1 MTFITKVIF
10 FIFIFYQT
18 MRKIL
23 ILFVLLFITD
33 IYAQNV
39 LPLKERAEFVNKLQ
53 KDRLTNLLPTL
64 MEKTGIDMWV
74 LIAREYNED
83 PIIKTMLPP
92 TWLNARRTTI
102 IVFSLD
108 SKSKKFESVAIAR
121 YAFGDNIPSIWNK
134 EKQPNQWEALKDYIV
149 NKNPKK
155 IGINTS
161 SYESLADGL
170 SKYHYDQLYN
180 VLPSKLRNKI
190 VSAEDLAI
198 AWIETRTELEMTV
211 YSQLIEI
218 SSSIIRE
225 AFSTKVITP
234 GITTTD
240 DVVWWMR
247 EKVKKLGLDTWF
259 HPSVDVQRKDNSD
272 LYAFDGLS
280 KFDIIQPGDLVH
292 CDFGITYLT
301 LNTDTQELAYV
312 LKPRETSAPEYLI
325 NALKEGNR
333 VQDIFT
339 NNFKQGATGNEIL
352 KQSLNQGKAEGLRPS
367 IYTHPL
373 GTYGHSA
380 GTTIGMWD
388 SQNGVPYTGDH
399 PLQFNTS
406 YAIELNTTV
415 YIPEWKKDV
424 RIMLEVPGFFDEDGF
439 RYIKGRQ
446 TKFILIGD
454 TQYGLTN

>member
-1 MTFITKVIF
+1 
-10 FIFIFYQT
+10 

-23 ILFVLLFITD
+23 ILFTALFITNINAQD
-33 IYAQNV
+33 I
-39 LPLKERAEFVNKLQ
+39 LPLKERAAFVNKLQ
-53 KDRLTNLLPTL
+53 KERLNKLLPQL
-64 MEKTGIDMWV
+64 MEKTDIDMWV

-102 IVFSLD
+102 LVFSLD
-108 SKSKKFESVAIAR
+108 KKTKNFESVAIAR
-121 YAFGDNIPSIWNK
+121 YAFGDNIPSIWDK
-134 EKQPNQWEALKDYIV
+134 DKQPNQWEALKDYIV
-149 NKNPKK
+149 SKNPEK
-155 IGINTS
+155 IGLNIS

-180 VLPSKLRNKI
+180 VLSPEFRKKI
-190 VSAEDLAI
+190 TSAEDLAI
-198 AWIETRTELEMTV
+198 AWIETRTDLEMTV
-211 YSQLIEI
+211 FSQLVEI

-234 GITTTD
+234 GITSTD

-247 EKVKKLGLDTWF
+247 EKVLSLGLDTWF
-259 HPSVDVQRKDNSD
+259 HPTVDVQRKDNSD
-272 LYAFDGLS
+272 LYAFDNKS
-280 KFDIIQPGDLVH
+280 KFDIILPGDLLH
-292 CDFGITYLT
+292 CDFGISYLT

-312 LKPRETSAPEYLI
+312 LKPGETDAPDFLI
-325 NALKEGNR
+325 QAFKEGTR

-339 NNFKQGATGNEIL
+339 NNFKQGLTGNEIL
-352 KQSLNQGKAEGLRPS
+352 RRSLEQGKAEGLRPS

-388 SQNGVPYTGDH
+388 SQGGVPFTGDH
-399 PLQFNTS
+399 PLQYNTA

-415 YIPEWKKDV
+415 YVEEWEKDI
-424 RIMLEVPGFFDEDGF
+424 RIMLEVPGFFGKNGF
-439 RYIKGRQ
+439 RYINGRLKEFLLVGSKQ
-446 TKFILIGD
+446 T
-454 TQYGLTN
+454 GLED

>member
-1 MTFITKVIF
+1 
-10 FIFIFYQT
+10 

-23 ILFVLLFITD
+23 ILITALFVSNF
-33 IYAQNV
+33 YAQDI
-39 LPLKERAEFVNKLQ
+39 LPLKERADFVNKLQ
-53 KDRLTNLLPTL
+53 KDRFNNLLPKL
-64 MEKTGIDMWV
+64 MEETGIDMWV

-102 IVFSLD
+102 VVFSLD

-134 EKQPNQWEALKDYIV
+134 EQQPNQWEALNEYIV
-149 NKNPKK
+149 SKNPEK

-180 VLPSKLRNKI
+180 VLSPKFRKKI

-198 AWIETRTELEMTV
+198 AWIETRTDLEMTA
-211 YSQLIEI
+211 YSQLVEI
-218 SSSIIRE
+218 SSAIIRE
-225 AFSTKVITP
+225 AFSTDVITP
-234 GITTTD
+234 GITTTE

-247 EKVKKLGLDTWF
+247 EKVIELGLETWF
-259 HPSVDVQRKDNSD
+259 HPTVDVQREDDSD
-272 LYAFDGLS
+272 LYAFDNNS
-280 KFDIIQPGDLVH
+280 KFDTILPGDLLH

-312 LKPRETSAPEYLI
+312 LKPGETNAPDFLI
-325 NALKEGNR
+325 NAFKEGNR

-339 NNFKQGATGNEIL
+339 NNFRKGVTGNDIL
-352 KQSLNQGKAEGLRPS
+352 RQSLEQGKAEGLRPS

-388 SQNGVPYTGDH
+388 SQGGVPFSGDY
-399 PLQFNTS
+399 PLQYNTA

-415 YIPEWKKDV
+415 YIPEWKKDI
-424 RIMLEVPGFFDEDGF
+424 RIMLEVPGFFGEEGF

-446 TKFILIGD
+446 TEYILVGEKLH
-454 TQYGLTN
+454 GLAD

>member
-1 MTFITKVIF
+1 
-10 FIFIFYQT
+10 

-23 ILFVLLFITD
+23 ILFTVLFVSNF
-33 IYAQNV
+33 YAQDI
-39 LPLKERAEFVNKLQ
+39 LPLKDRAKFVNKLQ
-53 KDRLTNLLPTL
+53 KERFNNLLPEL

-108 SKSKKFESVAIAR
+108 SETKNFESVAIAR

-149 NKNPKK
+149 SKNPEK

-161 SYESLADGL
+161 IYESLADGL

-180 VLPSKLRNKI
+180 VLPPKFRKKI

-198 AWIETRTELEMTV
+198 AWIETRTDLEMTA
-211 YSQLIEI
+211 YSQLVEI
-218 SSSIIRE
+218 SSAIIRE

-234 GITTTD
+234 GVTTTD

-247 EKVKKLGLDTWF
+247 EKVIELGLDTWF
-259 HPSVDVQRKDNSD
+259 HPTVDVQRNDDSD
-272 LYAFDGLS
+272 LYAFDNNL
-280 KFDIIQPGDLVH
+280 KFDTILPGDLLH
-292 CDFGITYLT
+292 CDFGISYLT
-301 LNTDTQELAYV
+301 LNTDTQELGYV
-312 LKPRETSAPEYLI
+312 LKPEETSAPDFLV
-325 NALKEGNR
+325 NALKDGNR

-339 NNFKQGATGNEIL
+339 NNFKRGATGNQIL
-352 KQSLNQGKAEGLRPS
+352 KKSLEQGKAEGLRPS

-380 GTTIGMWD
+380 GTTLGMWD
-388 SQNGVPYTGDH
+388 SQGGVPFSGDY
-399 PLQFNTS
+399 PLQYNTS

-415 YIPEWKKDV
+415 YIPEWKKDI
-424 RIMLEVPGFFDEDGF
+424 RIMLEVPGFFGKNGF
-439 RYIKGRQ
+439 RYINGRQ
-446 TKFILIGD
+446 TELLLVGPKQD
-454 TQYGLTN
+454 GLAD

>member
-1 MTFITKVIF
+1 
-10 FIFIFYQT
+10 

-23 ILFVLLFITD
+23 ILITALFVSNF
-33 IYAQNV
+33 YAQDI
-39 LPLKERAEFVNKLQ
+39 LPLKERADFVNKLQ
-53 KDRLTNLLPTL
+53 KDRFNNLLPKL
-64 MEKTGIDMWV
+64 MEEIGIDMWV

-102 IVFSLD
+102 VVFSLD

-134 EKQPNQWEALKDYIV
+134 EQQPNQWEALNEYIV
-149 NKNPKK
+149 SKNPEK

-170 SKYHYDQLYN
+170 SKYHYDQLDN
-180 VLPSKLRNKI
+180 VLSSKFRKKI

-198 AWIETRTELEMTV
+198 AWSETRTDLEMTA
-211 YSQLIEI
+211 YSQLVEI
-218 SSSIIRE
+218 SSAIIRE
-225 AFSTKVITP
+225 AFSTDVITP
-234 GITTTD
+234 GITTTE

-247 EKVKKLGLDTWF
+247 EKVIELGLETWF
-259 HPSVDVQRKDNSD
+259 HPTVDVQREDDSD
-272 LYAFDGLS
+272 LYAFDNNS
-280 KFDIIQPGDLVH
+280 KFDTILPGDLLH

-312 LKPRETSAPEYLI
+312 LKPGETNAPDFLI
-325 NALKEGNR
+325 NAFKEGNR

-339 NNFKQGATGNEIL
+339 NNFRKGVTGNDIL
-352 KQSLNQGKAEGLRPS
+352 RQSLEQGKAEGLRPS

-388 SQNGVPYTGDH
+388 SQGGVPFSGDY
-399 PLQFNTS
+399 PLQYNTA

-415 YIPEWKKDV
+415 YIPEWKKDI
-424 RIMLEVPGFFDEDGF
+424 RIMLEVPGFFGEEGF

-446 TKFILIGD
+446 TEYILIGPN
-454 TQYGLTN
+454 QEGLTY

>member
-1 MTFITKVIF
+1 
-10 FIFIFYQT
+10 

-23 ILFVLLFITD
+23 ILITVLFVSNLYTQD
-33 IYAQNV
+33 I
-39 LPLKERAEFVNKLQ
+39 LPLKERADFVNKLQ
-53 KDRLTNLLPTL
+53 KDRFNNLLPEL
-64 MEKTGIDMWV
+64 MEKTGVDMWV

-102 IVFSLD
+102 VVFSLD
-108 SKSKKFESVAIAR
+108 TKSKKFESVAIAR

-149 NKNPKK
+149 SKNPEK

-180 VLPSKLRNKI
+180 VLSPKFRKKI

-198 AWIETRTELEMTV
+198 AWIETRTALEMTA
-211 YSQLIEI
+211 YSQLVEI
-218 SSSIIRE
+218 SSTIIRE
-225 AFSTKVITP
+225 AFSTNVITP
-234 GITTTD
+234 GVTSTD

-247 EKVKKLGLDTWF
+247 EKVIELGLDTWF
-259 HPSVDVQRKDNSD
+259 HPTVDVQRKDESE
-272 LYAFDGLS
+272 LYAFDNNS
-280 KFDIIQPGDLVH
+280 KFDIILPGDLLH
-292 CDFGITYLT
+292 CDFGISYLT

-312 LKPRETSAPEYLI
+312 LKPKETNAPDFLI
-325 NALKEGNR
+325 SALKEGNR

-339 NNFKQGATGNEIL
+339 NNFKQGVTGNQIL
-352 KQSLNQGKAEGLRPS
+352 KKSLEQGMAEGLRPS

-380 GTTIGMWD
+380 GTTLGMWD
-388 SQNGVPYTGDH
+388 SQGGVPFSGDY
-399 PLQFNTS
+399 PLQYNTA

-415 YIPEWKKDV
+415 YIPEWEKDI
-424 RIMLEVPGFFDEDGF
+424 RIMLEVPGFFGKDGF

-446 TKFILIGD
+446 TEYILVGKKLE
-454 TQYGLTN
+454 GLAD

>member
-325 NALKEGNR
+325 NALKEGNK

-380 GTTIGMWD
+380 GTTLGMWD

>member
-1 MTFITKVIF
+1 
-10 FIFIFYQT
+10 

-23 ILFVLLFITD
+23 ILFTVLFVSNF
-33 IYAQNV
+33 YAQDI
-39 LPLKERAEFVNKLQ
+39 LPLKERAKFVNKLQ
-53 KDRLTNLLPTL
+53 KERFNNLLPEL

-108 SKSKKFESVAIAR
+108 SETKNFESVAIAR

-149 NKNPKK
+149 SKNPEK

-180 VLPSKLRNKI
+180 VLSPKFRKKI

-198 AWIETRTELEMTV
+198 AWIETRTDLEMTA
-211 YSQLIEI
+211 YSQLVEI
-218 SSSIIRE
+218 SSAIIRE

-234 GITTTD
+234 GVTTTD

-247 EKVKKLGLDTWF
+247 EKVIELGLDTWF
-259 HPSVDVQRKDNSD
+259 HPTVDVQRNDDSD
-272 LYAFDGLS
+272 LYAFDNNL
-280 KFDIIQPGDLVH
+280 KFDTILPGDLLH
-292 CDFGITYLT
+292 CDFGISYLT
-301 LNTDTQELAYV
+301 LNTDTQELGYV
-312 LKPRETSAPEYLI
+312 LKPEETSAPDFLV
-325 NALKEGNR
+325 NALKDGNR

-339 NNFKQGATGNEIL
+339 NNFKLGATGNQIL
-352 KQSLNQGKAEGLRPS
+352 KKSLEQGKAEGLRPS

-380 GTTIGMWD
+380 GTTLGMWD
-388 SQNGVPYTGDH
+388 SQGGVPFSGDY
-399 PLQFNTS
+399 PLQYNTS

-415 YIPEWKKDV
+415 YIPEWKKDI
-424 RIMLEVPGFFDEDGF
+424 RIMLEVPGFFGKNGF
-439 RYIKGRQ
+439 RYINGRQ
-446 TKFILIGD
+446 TELLLVGSKQD
-454 TQYGLTN
+454 GLTD

>member
-1 MTFITKVIF
+1 
-10 FIFIFYQT
+10 

-23 ILFVLLFITD
+23 ILFTALLITNINAQD
-33 IYAQNV
+33 I
-39 LPLKERAEFVNKLQ
+39 LPLKERAAFVNKLQ
-53 KDRLTNLLPTL
+53 KERLNKLLPQL
-64 MEKTGIDMWV
+64 MEKTDIDMWV

-102 IVFSLD
+102 LVFSLD
-108 SKSKKFESVAIAR
+108 KKTKKFESVAIAR
-121 YAFGDNIPSIWNK
+121 YAFGDNIPSIWDK
-134 EKQPNQWEALKDYIV
+134 DKQPNQWEALKDYIV
-149 NKNPKK
+149 SKNPEK
-155 IGINTS
+155 IGLNIS

-180 VLPSKLRNKI
+180 VLSPKFRKKI
-190 VSAEDLAI
+190 TSAEDLAI
-198 AWIETRTELEMTV
+198 AWIETRTDLEMTV
-211 YSQLIEI
+211 FSQLVEI

-234 GITTTD
+234 GVTSTD

-247 EKVKKLGLDTWF
+247 EKVLSLGLDTWF
-259 HPSVDVQRKDNSD
+259 HPTVDVQRKDNSD
-272 LYAFDGLS
+272 LYAFDNKS
-280 KFDIIQPGDLVH
+280 KFDIILPGDLLH
-292 CDFGITYLT
+292 CDFGISYLT

-312 LKPRETSAPEYLI
+312 LKPGETDAPDFLI
-325 NALKEGNR
+325 KAFKEGTR

-339 NNFKQGATGNEIL
+339 SNFKQGLTGNEIL
-352 KQSLNQGKAEGLRPS
+352 RRSLEQGKAEGLRPS

-388 SQNGVPYTGDH
+388 SQGGVPFTGDH
-399 PLQFNTS
+399 PLQYNTA

-415 YIPEWKKDV
+415 YVEEWEKDI
-424 RIMLEVPGFFDEDGF
+424 RIMLEVPGFFGKNGF
-439 RYIKGRQ
+439 RYINGRLKEFLLVGSKQ
-446 TKFILIGD
+446 T
-454 TQYGLTN
+454 GLED